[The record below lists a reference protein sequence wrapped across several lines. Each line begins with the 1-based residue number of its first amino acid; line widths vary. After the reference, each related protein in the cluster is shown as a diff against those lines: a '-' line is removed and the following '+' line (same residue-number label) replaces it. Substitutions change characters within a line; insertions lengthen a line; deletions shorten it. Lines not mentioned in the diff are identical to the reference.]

1 VSGASQGPRQQSIE
15 ETQMPAQESPGGR
28 RIVVGI
34 DGSGSSVSA
43 LRWAIWQAG
52 LAAAAVD
59 AVIAW
64 HYPDLAAS
72 GMAVGTIKPA
82 YGFFRESAGKIVADA
97 VSSTLDPA
105 SDVPVRARVAQ
116 GHAAQVLLDAPPAP
130 QSGSGPPPARNPHPR
145 AKFSGQRDR
154 PARRL
159 IWPSSGCRGLAA
171 QRYLRRPSDGNGGT
185 P

>member
-15 ETQMPAQESPGGR
+15 ETQMPAQESPGGP
-28 RIVVGI
+28 RIVAGI

-52 LAAAAVD
+52 LAGAAVD

-72 GMAVGTIKPA
+72 GMAVGAVEPA
-82 YGFFRESAGKIVADA
+82 YGFWEGAGKVVADA
-97 VSSTLDPA
+97 VSSSLDPA
-105 SDVPVRARVAQ
+105 SDVPVRARVGQ
-116 GHAAQVLLDAPPAP
+116 GRAARVLLDAPPAP
-130 QSGSGPPPARNPHPR
+130 QSGSGSPPARNPHSR

-171 QRYLRRPSDGNGGT
+171 QRYLRRPSDGNGGAA
-185 P
+185 